1 MDIYKIENSFA
12 EVELAGSNLKSFKV
26 IKDLNKYDLVRFEPD
41 GYVKSFVMAPWVNR
55 IQDGQFDC
63 DKGNFNLLSENLY
76 NMPHAIHGTVMMKT
90 WDIHSKEYDS
100 ITLKTDFGDLWPYDA
115 EITYQIRLDENNLI
129 HELTIKNNDSYRMP
143 FSAGWH
149 PWFNRNI
156 GSGEVKLFFK
166 EMYKWELENNIP
178 TSRIDKSLSFNASNG
193 FYPKPG
199 SLDDC
204 FRIGDQSKTILKWPE
219 IELTIQSSIEC
230 GHLVVYTPS
239 DDKSDLIC
247 VEPQTS
253 TINCFQL
260 NKNGVGDTGIL
271 FLESGNSKSVSSKW
285 SWS

>member
-1 MDIYKIENSFA
+1 MDIYKIGNSFA
-12 EVELAGSNLKSFKV
+12 EVEIAGSNLKSFKV
-26 IKDLNKYDLVRFEPD
+26 VKDLNKYDLVRFEPD

-63 DKGNFNLLSENLY
+63 DKGNFNLLNENPY
-76 NMPHAIHGTVMMKT
+76 NIPHAIHGTVMMKT
-90 WDIHSKEYDS
+90 WDIHSKESDS
-100 ITLKTDFGDLWPYDA
+100 ITLNTDFGSLWPYDA
-115 EITYQIRLDENNLI
+115 EITYQIRIDESNLI
-129 HELTIKNNDSYRMP
+129 HELTIKNNDTYRMP

-156 GSGEVKLFFK
+156 GSGEVKLYFK

-178 TSRIDKSLSFNASNG
+178 TSRKDKSLSFNASKG
-193 FYPKPG
+193 FCPEPG

-204 FRIGDQSKTILKWPE
+204 FRIEDQSGTILKWPE

-230 GHLVVYTPS
+230 GHLVVYTPG

-260 NKNGVGDTGIL
+260 NKNGVDDTGIL
-271 FLESGNSKSVSSKW
+271 FLEPGSSKSVFSKW
-285 SWS
+285 SWR

>member
-12 EVELAGSNLKSFKV
+12 EVELSGSNLKSFKV

-76 NMPHAIHGTVMMKT
+76 NIPHAIHGTVMMKT
-90 WDIHSKEYDS
+90 WDIHSKESDS
-100 ITLKTDFGDLWPYDA
+100 VTLKTDFGNLWPYDA
-115 EITYQIRLDENNLI
+115 EITYEIRLDENNLI
-129 HELTIKNNDSYRMP
+129 HELTIKNNDTSRMP

-149 PWFNRNI
+149 PWFNRSI
-156 GSGEVKLFFK
+156 GSGEVKLYFT
-166 EMYKWELENNIP
+166 EMYRWELENNIP
-178 TSRIDKSLSFNASNG
+178 TSRKDKSLSFDPSKG

-199 SLDDC
+199 LLDDC
-204 FRIGDQSKTILKWPE
+204 FRIEDQSKAILKWPE

-239 DDKSDLIC
+239 DDKAGLIC

-260 NKNGVGDTGIL
+260 HDKGVEDTGIIL
-271 FLESGNSKSVSSKW
+271 LEPGASKSVLSKW
-285 SWS
+285 SWR